1 MENKELKEY
10 VEKNRDRLENLAV
23 HGEPVIRAMS
33 LTLLKRASE

>member
-1 MENKELKEY
+1 MQNKELEEY

-33 LTLLKRASE
+33 LTLLKKSGD